1 MNEAEETIVSKLKAK
16 LGKIAHFE
24 FIKKDGST
32 REAFGTLNQE
42 LIPKY
47 DEKKVDGLVSASYAM
62 SETLSTGINEKN
74 EVLDPDSFDVHR
86 KVLGDALTPFQP
98 KEYVEKE
105 KPENL
110 IIYYDLESKG
120 WRQCY
125 TDSVVKVY

>member
-1 MNEAEETIVSKLKAK
+1 MNEAAETMVSKLKEK
-16 LGKIAHFE
+16 LAKIAHFE

-32 REAFGTLNQE
+32 REAFGTLNPE

-47 DEKKVDGLVSASYAM
+47 DEKKVEGLVSASYAV
-62 SETLSTGINEKN
+62 SETLSTGINEKHT
-74 EVLDPDSFDVHR
+74 VLDPDSFDVHR
-86 KVLGDALTPFQP
+86 KVLADALIPFQP
-98 KEYVEKE
+98 KEYTEKD

-125 TDSVVKVY
+125 SDSVTRVY